1 MRKNTKKERNNLLDF
16 FSFEV
21 YNKIKKLS
29 KEKIY
34 GFFKGI

>member
-21 YNKIKKLS
+21 YNKIMKLS